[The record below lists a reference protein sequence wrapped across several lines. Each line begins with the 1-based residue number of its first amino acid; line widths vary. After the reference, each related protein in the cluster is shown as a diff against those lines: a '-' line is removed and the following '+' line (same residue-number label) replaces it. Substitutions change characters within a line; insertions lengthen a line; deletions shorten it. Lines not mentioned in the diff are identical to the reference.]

1 MSKGKRRGG
10 FTAGD
15 LRAEIKGGKRVP
27 FYLLHGDEDFERERT
42 VEWLLET
49 LAPTAAG
56 DFNSNVFHG
65 DNLAVEDFLKVYQ
78 AYPMMSTHRLV
89 ILKSCE
95 KLSVGNCRDLEII
108 CNDPAETT
116 LLIASGGKVD
126 MRRKFFSAL
135 AKKGHAI
142 QFRVP
147 YENKLPLWIQN
158 YVRSAGLQIEP
169 EAVDLLR
176 LYIGTNL
183 RELASEIDKLATF
196 LGANRRITREAVEQA
211 VGWYRNAGIFDLAD
225 AVGNQNKKKS
235 LSLLHNLLAQ
245 GEEPGRTVAMLTRH
259 LRLLLKARDL
269 MKTSLPR
276 EQMAIQLG
284 VAPFFLNGY
293 LTQARRQS
301 ARDLWGGLGLLLE
314 ADERLKSQS
323 RRQQLTI
330 MDLLIYRLCTGR
342 PEVGVDR
349 R

>member
-1 MSKGKRRGG
+1 MNKGRRKGG
-10 FTAGD
+10 FSVGD
-15 LRAEIKGGKRVP
+15 LRAEIRGGKRVP

-42 VEWLLET
+42 SAWLLKT

-56 DFNSNVFHG
+56 DFNLNVFHG
-65 DNLAVEDFLKVYQ
+65 DNLVVEDFLKVYQ

-95 KLSVGNCRDLEII
+95 KLSMGNCKDLELI
-108 CNDPAETT
+108 CNYPAETT

-126 MRRKFFSAL
+126 MRRNFFSAL

-147 YENKLPLWIQN
+147 YENKLPQWIQN
-158 YVRSAGLQIEP
+158 YVRSAGLKIEP

-196 LGANRRITREAVEQA
+196 LGENRSITRKAVEQA

-225 AVGNQNKKKS
+225 AVGNQNQKKS
-235 LSLLHNLLAQ
+235 LNLLHNLLAQ
-245 GEEPGRTVAMLTRH
+245 GEDPGRTIAMLMRH
-259 LRLLLKARDL
+259 LRLLLKAQDL
-269 MKTSLPR
+269 IKTSLPR

-293 LTQARRQS
+293 LDQARRHS
-301 ARDLWGGLGLLLE
+301 AQHLWSGLGVLLE

-330 MDLLIYRLCTGR
+330 MDLLIHRLCAGQSGI
-342 PEVGVDR
+342 GVDR
-349 R
+349 S